1 MLTFGKKN
9 LLAHTATNCISDF
22 MFEEALC
29 ISSVANWP
37 HTSDSE
43 SDLACDQPLMGVPVS
58 LKDTVN
64 IAGHDTTI
72 GYSRNVAH
80 PVVTSS
86 VIVQLLQ
93 DAGALVHVKMTVPVS
108 LVGLET
114 VSDVFGHTTNPYS
127 KEHSPSAGGGAL
139 LACGG
144 SKIEIS
150 SDIAGSVRIPAHF
163 CGIWSLKGSVG
174 RFLTCGVASSMEG
187 LEGVQ
192 IVMAPIAG
200 SLEDLEDFW
209 QRVVSANPWQYY
221 HSCISLPWQP
231 INLQQEGRK
240 MKWGIMMDDS
250 SIHPSL
256 ACKRA
261 LVMVVAAERQGHEV
275 VEFQPLDVFKGLKI
289 AYQLIFSEELRSSL
303 TLSEKLNKASASIL
317 ELLSLPRF
325 VKKIL
330 SFFSHMSDP
339 LLADLFDIVQPKS
352 MVEVCKFVAQ
362 KEQYL
367 AAWHRQ
373 WIRSGL
379 DFVLTVLYA
388 LLAFKHGEEE
398 KATLMSAGY
407 TCIFSMLDYTTGILP
422 VNFMDK
428 EIDHLLEGIFSSTKY
443 KSMNAN
449 AKGAYSVYDVE
460 SMHGLPLGIQVVGRR
475 LEEEKVL
482 EGMKVIEA
490 SLKSQGMVFVG
501 KAKD

>member
-1 MLTFGKKN
+1 
-9 LLAHTATNCISDF
+9 

-58 LKDTVN
+58 LKGNQFLVLLHSSPLSNLISPDTVN

-221 HSCISLPWQP
+221 HSVS
-231 INLQQEGRK
+231 
-240 MKWGIMMDDS
+240 
-250 SIHPSL
+250 
-256 ACKRA
+256 
-261 LVMVVAAERQGHEV
+261 
-275 VEFQPLDVFKGLKI
+275 
-289 AYQLIFSEELRSSL
+289 
-303 TLSEKLNKASASIL
+303 
-317 ELLSLPRF
+317 
-325 VKKIL
+325 
-330 SFFSHMSDP
+330 
-339 LLADLFDIVQPKS
+339 
-352 MVEVCKFVAQ
+352 
-362 KEQYL
+362 
-367 AAWHRQ
+367 
-373 WIRSGL
+373 
-379 DFVLTVLYA
+379 
-388 LLAFKHGEEE
+388 
-398 KATLMSAGY
+398 
-407 TCIFSMLDYTTGILP
+407 
-422 VNFMDK
+422 VN
-428 EIDHLLEGIFSSTKY
+428 IPCQ
-443 KSMNAN
+443 N
-449 AKGAYSVYDVE
+449 
-460 SMHGLPLGIQVVGRR
+460 
-475 LEEEKVL
+475 
-482 EGMKVIEA
+482 
-490 SLKSQGMVFVG
+490 
-501 KAKD
+501 